1 MRYID
6 ADKLIEELDRTF
18 FANQPREVVR
28 ATIEYFPTA
37 DVVEVVRC
45 KNCKYWDNHDGGER
59 CLNEVSLSWA
69 QPDSFCNHGKR
80 REDGEIH

>member
-1 MRYID
+1 MSRYID
-6 ADKLIEELDRTF
+6 ADRLQTRMLNYYSDSWKLCEEINDF
-18 FANQPREVVR
+18 FAN
-28 ATIEYFPTA
+28 TPTA

-80 REDGEIH
+80 REE